1 MLFCSV
7 GQLYKE
13 YFNHTSQVQTNC
25 LRDTGRQALSN
36 TPEPTRILQRLTRRL
51 PKLLAVCDMLS
62 KTWKSYIF
70 STENGHEADAWK
82 RRHATFHVVEIT
94 NSCFLNKTS
103 VAGIISK
110 SFCLEQ
116 LVRYDMGD
124 DTSKCEVVSD
134 PWFLGPKFKPPRLGY
149 PAWLQTN
156 NRLASPAAFSF
167 HLCLSRQARLLVT
180 SRVVRITTSGRALLS
195 TKDSWYSR
203 NRAPAIIPL

>member
-70 STENGHEADAWK
+70 FNWK
-82 RRHATFHVVEIT
+82 RPWSRCMEKETRNVSCRWNYQQLFSEQDFGSWNHFEKLLPGTASQIRYGRRHKQMW
-94 NSCFLNKTS
+94 SCKWP
-103 VAGIISK
+103 VISWTK
-110 SFCLEQ
+110 VQ
-116 LVRYDMGD
+116 
-124 DTSKCEVVSD
+124 
-134 PWFLGPKFKPPRLGY
+134 
-149 PAWLQTN
+149 
-156 NRLASPAAFSF
+156 
-167 HLCLSRQARLLVT
+167 
-180 SRVVRITTSGRALLS
+180 TTSLGIS
-195 TKDSWYSR
+195 GMTTD
-203 NRAPAIIPL
+203 